1 MSGEPHGSAP
11 WQTTADLALM
21 RAVVDGDHRSRHD
34 LMRRLLPRA
43 QRLCQALLRNGT
55 DAKDASQ
62 SALLQVLRSAHTY
75 RGECSIE
82 HWSDR
87 IVTRT
92 ALRWIAAE
100 RRSRQEPLADD
111 TNAEHGASQPRVLLR
126 ECLNR
131 LPEPQRTT
139 LLLRAGFEYS
149 VEEIASLTDVSPNT
163 VKDRLTRA
171 RQTLRALVRPPE
183 GSELAGSSESSS
195 QRGVPAPPTRPPK
208 R

>member
-1 MSGEPHGSAP
+1 MSSNLRAEA
-11 WQTTADLALM
+11 QTGGDLALM
-21 RAVVDGDHRSRHD
+21 RAVVEGDQPSRHE
-34 LMRRLLPRA
+34 LMRRLVPRA

-75 RGECSIE
+75 RGECNLE
-82 HWSDR
+82 LWSDR

-92 ALRWIAAE
+92 ALRWITAE
-100 RRSRQEPLADD
+100 RRRRQEPLAD
-111 TNAEHGASQPRVLLR
+111 EASGESAAAQPRVLLR

-131 LPEPQRTT
+131 LPEAQRVT

-149 VEEIASLTDVSPNT
+149 IDEIAALTEVPPNT

-171 RQTLRALVRPPE
+171 RQTLRALVRTPQAADACEATPE
-183 GSELAGSSESSS
+183 
-195 QRGVPAPPTRPPK
+195 QRMPAPPTRP
-208 R
+208 RNR

>member
-1 MSGEPHGSAP
+1 MSGAPYGSGAG
-11 WQTTADLALM
+11 QATADLALM
-21 RAVVDGDHRSRHD
+21 RGVVDRDHRSRQD

-43 QRLCQALLRNGT
+43 QRLCQALLRNGA

-92 ALRWIAAE
+92 ALRWVAAE
-100 RRSRQEPLADD
+100 RRSRQEQLADD

-149 VEEIASLTDVSPNT
+149 IEEIANLTDVSPNT

-171 RQTLRALVRPPE
+171 RQTLRALVRTPE
-183 GSELAGSSESSS
+183 AGERAGSNESSP
-195 QRGVPAPPTRPPK
+195 QRGVPAPPARPPK

>member
-1 MSGEPHGSAP
+1 MTSDSYSAGAG
-11 WQTTADLALM
+11 QSTADLAFM
-21 RAVVDGDHRSRHD
+21 RAVVDGDRRSRHD

-75 RGECSIE
+75 RGECSLE

-100 RRSRQEPLADD
+100 RRTRQEPLPDD
-111 TNAEHGASQPRVLLR
+111 VTGEHGASQPRVLLR
-126 ECLNR
+126 ECLNS
-131 LPEPQRTT
+131 LPEPQRIA
-139 LLLRAGFEYS
+139 LLLRAGFGYS
-149 VEEIASLTDVSPNT
+149 VDEVASLTEVSPNT

-171 RQTLRALVRPPE
+171 RQTLRALVRSPE
-183 GSELAGSSESSS
+183 PGELAGSSESGSH
-195 QRGVPAPPTRPPK
+195 RGVPAPPTRPPK